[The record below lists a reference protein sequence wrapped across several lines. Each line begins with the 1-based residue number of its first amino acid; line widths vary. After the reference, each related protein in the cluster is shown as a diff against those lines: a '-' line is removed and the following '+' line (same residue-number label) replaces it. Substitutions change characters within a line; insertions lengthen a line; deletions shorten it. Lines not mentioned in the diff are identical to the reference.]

1 MTLINGLIGYTIC
14 LAYLGFWFGLGQ
26 IRDTMTIMDRL
37 SLVIVSAVIMPIA
50 APLGIIVGL
59 RRMFS
64 GRIFVFDVVE
74 TRRDGSTTE
83 HRIVWP
89 AP

>member
-1 MTLINGLIGYTIC
+1 MTLINGLVGYTIC

-26 IRDTMTIMDRL
+26 IRDTMTMMDRW
-37 SLVIVSAVIMPIA
+37 SLIIVSTIVMPVVVPLAIIA
-50 APLGIIVGL
+50 GL

-64 GRIFVFDVVE
+64 GQIVILDVVE
-74 TRRDGSTTE
+74 TRDGKTTE

-89 AP
+89 V